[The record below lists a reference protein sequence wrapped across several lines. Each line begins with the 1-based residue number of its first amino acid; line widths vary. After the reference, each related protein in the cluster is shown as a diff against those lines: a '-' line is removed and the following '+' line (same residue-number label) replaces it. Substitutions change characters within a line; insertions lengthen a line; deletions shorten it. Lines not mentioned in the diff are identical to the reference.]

1 MVTLNPRWVAILA
14 AGLIVTGCA
23 GSAKLTR
30 QSQEKLAKGNAWRA
44 WELATRALDKEPGNP
59 EARRAATAAGA
70 AIVDEWQRKI
80 HALAELDTLQA
91 AEQVLEL
98 DKFRLNA
105 AHYATVSEDPD
116 FGAGEKAI
124 RHMAARTFYTHGVGE
139 LEDRRPKQAY
149 LDLSHAQDFAPNYR
163 NAELLASRAFQQS
176 LTRVAIVPFRSG
188 YEQAGLGT
196 EVASR
201 WRESLTD
208 DMANK
213 AHFTRIVDADQVE
226 RNMTVANL
234 SGMSRDEV
242 VRLGRKMGAQRV
254 VWGTIGQ
261 VRSQD
266 GLHFFRDE
274 ISRRVKMRESDGSES
289 VRWIEV
295 PIEVVARERDVTVG
309 VEYEVISVADG
320 SSLGRKHFERST
332 TAHAVWTSYMP
343 DGDLD
348 AYTLVSDAL
357 RSSDPVRARAIESS
371 WKSACGENTTLHD
384 VLEARRTAPADAHYS
399 RNALPRLIAGAAF
412 VFLQDLPPAED
423 LALAA
428 LANASGP
435 LRDDLLQLD
444 TVDDP
449 TLMVEGDRSH

>member
-1 MVTLNPRWVAILA
+1 MVTTNSRWIAILA

-70 AIVDEWQRKI
+70 SIVDEWQRKI

-98 DKFRLNA
+98 DAFRLNA
-105 AHYATVSEDPD
+105 ARYATLAEDAD
-116 FGAGEKAI
+116 FGTGEKAI
-124 RHMAARTFYTHGVGE
+124 RHMAARTFYGRGVDE

-149 LDLSHAQDFAPNYR
+149 LDLSRAREFVPGYR
-163 NAELLASRAFQQS
+163 NVETLASRAYQQA
-176 LTRVAIVPFRSG
+176 LTRVAVVPFRSG
-188 YEQAGLGT
+188 YEQPGLGID
-196 EVASR
+196 VATR

-208 DMANK
+208 ELAHK
-213 AHFTRIVDADQVE
+213 AHFTRIVGPDQVE

-254 VWGTIGQ
+254 VWGSIGQ
-261 VRSQD
+261 VKSQD

-274 ISRRVKMRESDGSES
+274 ISRRVKTRDADGSET

-320 SSLGRKHFERST
+320 SSLGRKRFERST
-332 TAHAVWTSYMP
+332 SARAVWTSFMP
-343 DGDLD
+343 EGDLD
-348 AYTLVSDAL
+348 SYSLVSDAL
-357 RSSDPVRARAIESS
+357 RAADPVRAKAIESS
-371 WKSACGENTTLHD
+371 WKSACGESATLHD
-384 VLEARRTAPADAHYS
+384 VLEARRAAPSDARYNRS
-399 RNALPRLIAGAAF
+399 ALPRLIAGAAF
-412 VFLQDLPPAED
+412 VFLQDLPPADD

-449 TLMVEGDRSH
+449 TYMVEGDRSH